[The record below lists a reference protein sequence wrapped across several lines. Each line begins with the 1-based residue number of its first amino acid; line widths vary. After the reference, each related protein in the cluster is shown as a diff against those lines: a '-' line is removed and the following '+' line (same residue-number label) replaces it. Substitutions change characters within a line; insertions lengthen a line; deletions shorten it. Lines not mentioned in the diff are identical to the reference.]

1 MTSTR
6 RALLRAGGGVLA
18 GGLLAGC
25 IDDSTSEGESADTAA
40 TPEPTPS
47 GPWTVTGRANDS
59 TTRSTGTRRSTSG
72 ETTPGTTAVNRGC
85 NGARYLSFYPS
96 DRRGWTRQTIYVAY
110 SLRSGA
116 NVALV
121 VFEGETAL
129 GTEDFSSP
137 GGAAVDGQ
145 PIRLDEPLIGEHTIR
160 VVMYAD
166 QNRMASS
173 IPRAPHRVV
182 TRAKWCKRDPKLS
195 ISVRSR
201 RVRRRR
207 KWVRPGVCSRHR
219 GVGV

>member
-1 MTSTR
+1 MISTR

-25 IDDSTSEGESADTAA
+25 VDDSVSGAGGSNEA

-110 SLRSGA
+110 SLSSGA

-121 VFEGETAL
+121 VFEGETVL

-166 QNRMASS
+166 QNEDGEFDPASAT
-173 IPRAPHRVV
+173 PCRHEGEVV
-182 TRAKWCKRDPKLS
+182 QAGPETIDFSQFPS
-195 ISVRSR
+195 STSTTEVD
-201 RVRRRR
+201 
-207 KWVRPGVCSRHR
+207 
-219 GVGV
+219 